1 MDVRLAF
8 LAQDKLYLKC
18 DDQPPRLIE
27 SPFAQSVIDRG
38 VRDRQRNEWKQQN
51 AAGFAPMMWGA
62 RRADPTARRIAMTGL
77 AAGPEPHEISYCIT
91 IDNVGGI
98 FVYDMRENQE
108 RRLLHRNGFRA
119 ADLSRNSTNGML
131 ALSLKMED
139 WSANLATLEASGRG
153 VRELTEGDSI
163 DQAPAW
169 VPGDENA
176 LVFQSAGLGRNQLG
190 HVAETG
196 PFAIQ
201 KLDTKSG
208 EMTTLLEDI
217 GTDYLLPKLAAD
229 GSLYFIQRPY
239 QPSAGRLH
247 PGKLVIDIVLFPY
260 RLLRAIIAFL
270 NFFSLMFSR
279 KPLLTAGGPPKEPIQ
294 QREMMLWGK
303 FIDADKVMKSA
314 RDGQAPALVPPSWKL
329 MRKTPDGQIH
339 TLATG
344 VLSFDLLRDGEVI
357 YTNGSSVFRTKP
369 GAEPEKIC
377 EGKMIEHVV
386 ALD

>member
-1 MDVRLAF
+1 MNLRLAF

-18 DDQPPRLIE
+18 DDQPARLIE

-51 AAGFAPMMWGA
+51 PGFAPALWGGK
-62 RRADPTARRIAMTGL
+62 RADPTARRIAMTGL
-77 AAGPEPHEISYCIT
+77 AAGPQPHEISYCIT

-98 FVYDMRENQE
+98 FVYDTRENQE

-119 ADLSRNSTNGML
+119 ADLSRNSSNGML
-131 ALSLKMED
+131 ALSLRMED

-169 VPGDENA
+169 VPGQESE
-176 LVFQSAGLGRNQLG
+176 LVFQSAGLGRDRMG
-190 HVAETG
+190 HLAETG

-208 EMTTLLEDI
+208 EMTTLLEDT
-217 GTDYLLPKLAAD
+217 GSDYLLPKLAPD

-247 PGKLVIDIVLFPY
+247 PGKFVLDIVLFPY

-270 NFFSLMFSR
+270 NFFSIMFAR

-294 QREMMLWGK
+294 EREMMLWGK
-303 FIDADKVMKSA
+303 FIDADKAMKSA
-314 RDGQAPALVPPSWKL
+314 RDGQSPALVPPTWKL
-329 MRKTPDGQIH
+329 MRKTPDGQMQ

-344 VLSFDLLRDGEVI
+344 VLSFDLLRDGGVI
-357 YTNGSSVFRTKP
+357 YTNGSSVFRTKS
-369 GAEPEKIC
+369 GAEPERIC

-386 ALD
+386 ALE